1 MCAPSK
7 EDMLEVATNVTPD
20 TLKTLLAL
28 AQQEGAG
35 NPFLLRAPSVNHT
48 ILPT

>member
-1 MCAPSK
+1 
-7 EDMLEVATNVTPD
+7 MLEVATNVTPD

-35 NPFLLRAPSVNHT
+35 NPFLLPSVT